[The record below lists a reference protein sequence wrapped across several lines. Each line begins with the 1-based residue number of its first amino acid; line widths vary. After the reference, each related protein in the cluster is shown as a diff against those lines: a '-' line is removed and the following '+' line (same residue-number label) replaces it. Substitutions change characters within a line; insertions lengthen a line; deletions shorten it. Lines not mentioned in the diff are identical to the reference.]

1 MIKTDRFNH
10 NPIGLLAPI
19 KGQIQPRLE
28 RITEPY
34 SATLGLPIKM
44 YKYTNTRAKG
54 VHKKPLSGLL
64 HVGWHV

>member
-1 MIKTDRFNH
+1 MI
-10 NPIGLLAPI
+10 GI